1 MKAKV
6 IGDQLV
12 ISLPMET
19 PTPSASGKTLIVA
32 SSRGVRSSNVKVD
45 GKDVCVVAN
54 AFIYADSVKE
64 QPRET
69 VEKAHKGEERLK
81 KRGKS

>member
-1 MKAKV
+1 MNAKV
-6 IGDQLV
+6 IDGQLV

-32 SSRGVRSSNVKVD
+32 SSRGVRSSTVKVD

-54 AFIYADSVKE
+54 AFIYADSVEKQHQE
-64 QPRET
+64 K
-69 VEKAHKGEERLK
+69 VEKARTGEKRLK
-81 KRGKS
+81 KRGK